1 MGEGYRPLIPGFEY
15 RPELGPN
22 RVERQPVDRFGEL
35 MKRLLVT
42 EGEKPLVLED
52 IAGMEEM
59 FREVMEARG
68 FKFEVFSPEQFGGGK
83 NYETQRGNL
92 VKVVGEETV
101 TALEA
106 WGKQLF
112 EAAGRK
118 THDAKTGKRGVVV
131 AQVVLDLYRFA
142 AKLRTQT
149 HEVTKAEET
158 VEKLNKRIENWKGKG
173 TRNPSG
179 CSGEIMA
186 RAIDWMQTGE
196 MTMPEDYRAQ

>member
-35 MKRLLVT
+35 MKRLLLT

-118 THDAKTGKRGVVV
+118 LMMLKRVSGGLWWPRWSSTFT
-131 AQVVLDLYRFA
+131 VLR
-142 AKLRTQT
+142 
-149 HEVTKAEET
+149 
-158 VEKLNKRIENWKGKG
+158 
-173 TRNPSG
+173 PS
-179 CSGEIMA
+179 CELK
-186 RAIDWMQTGE
+186 
-196 MTMPEDYRAQ
+196 PLK

>member
-1 MGEGYRPLIPGFEY
+1 MKFGGEFEPDIESRTEKDPS
-15 RPELGPN
+15 RPELTS
-22 RVERQPVDRFGEL
+22 VDRFGEL
-35 MKRLLVT
+35 KRLLLT
-42 EGEKPLVLED
+42 EGERPLVSSD

-59 FREVMEARG
+59 FGEVLMKRG
-68 FKFEVFSPEQFGGGK
+68 FSFEVFAADKSGGGK
-83 NYETQRGNL
+83 NYEKQRGNL
-92 VKVVGEETV
+92 VKIVGEPTV
-101 TALEA
+101 LVLED
-106 WGKQLF
+106 WGEQLF

-118 THDAKTGKRGVVV
+118 THDAKTGKRGIVV

-158 VEKLNKRIENWKGKG
+158 VDKLNKRIENWKGKG

-186 RAIDWMQTGE
+186 RVIDWMQTGE